1 VVDLPERYNVGA
13 DLLARNLP
21 ARASKIAIHS
31 AAGDL
36 TYADLFLLS
45 NGAARRLLDLG
56 VRREERVLLAGYD
69 SPGWVALFLG
79 ALRLG
84 AIPVPVNP
92 LLQRSEDYDHYVYD
106 SLARVVAVDAN
117 TEEKLTEAA
126 RRAANPPIVLRVDQL
141 QPDAELDAA
150 PTRRD
155 DMAFWLYSSGS
166 TGKPKA
172 VVHLQHDIPY
182 TCVTY
187 AEQVLGITELDTT
200 FSTTGLFHA
209 YGFGNNL
216 TFPYWVG
223 ASTVLHAGRHTPATV
238 LDTIETRRP
247 TLFFSAPTLYN
258 AILNFEGA
266 KNRNLTSIRHCVA
279 AAEALPA
286 EVWRR
291 WKETFG
297 LTILDGVGST
307 EMLHIYCS
315 NRLDDLKPGSSG
327 KPVPGYELKILDEQ
341 GGPVPR
347 GEAGDLYVKGDS
359 ALALYWAQHEKSKR
373 SILGEWFSS
382 GDRYRVDEDG
392 FYWYEGRSDDMIKV
406 GGLWVSPVEIESALL
421 EHSAVAESAVVGV
434 SVDGFTKI
442 KAFVIARPTA
452 VTGDALVAELQEH
465 CKSRLQRFQY
475 PHVIEFVPELPKTVT
490 GKIQRYKLREQS
502 VSPNVVAQR
511 KETAPA

>member
-1 VVDLPERYNVGA
+1 MDLPDRYNVGA
-13 DLLARNLP
+13 DLIERNLP
-21 ARASKIAIHS
+21 ARAAKIAIHS
-31 AAGDL
+31 ASGDI
-36 TYADLFLLS
+36 TYADLFQLT
-45 NGAARRLLDLG
+45 NGAARALLDLG
-56 VRREERVLLAGYD
+56 VRREERVLLVGYD
-69 SPGWVALFLG
+69 SPGWVASFLG
-79 ALRLG
+79 AIRIG

-92 LLQRSEDYDHYVYD
+92 LLQRSEDYDHFIED
-106 SLARVVAVDAN
+106 SLARVVVVDAN
-117 TEEKLTEAA
+117 TEEKLKPAA
-126 RRAANPPIVLRVDQL
+126 ERAQHRPRTMRADTITKGD
-141 QPDAELDAA
+141 EIEAA

-187 AEQVLGITELDTT
+187 AEQVLGITERDTT

-216 TFPYWVG
+216 TFPYWAG

-238 LDTIETRRP
+238 LDTIEKQRP

-266 KNRNLTSIRHCVA
+266 KSRDLSSVRHCVA

-291 WKETFG
+291 WKDTFG

-307 EMLHIYCS
+307 ELLHIYCS

-327 KPVPGYELKILDEQ
+327 KPVPGYELKILDDE
-341 GGPVPR
+341 GKPAPK

-373 SILGEWFSS
+373 SILGEWFFT
-382 GDRYRVDEDG
+382 GDRYRVDGDG
-392 FYWYEGRSDDMIKV
+392 FYWHEGRSDDMIKV
-406 GGLWVSPVEIESALL
+406 SGLWVSPIEIESALL
-421 EHSAVAESAVVGV
+421 EHPAVAESAVVGL
-434 SVDGFTKI
+434 SVEGFTRI
-442 KAFVIARPTA
+442 KAFVIAKNDA

-475 PHVIEFVPELPKTVT
+475 PHVIEFVAELPKTVT
-490 GKIQRYKLREQS
+490 GKIQRYKLRE
-502 VSPNVVAQR
+502 
-511 KETAPA
+511 KETATA

>member
-1 VVDLPERYNVGA
+1 MELPERYNVGA
-13 DLLARNLP
+13 DLLERNLN
-21 ARASKIAIHS
+21 AGRANKLAIAS
-31 AAGDL
+31 VTKDVSYGDL
-36 TYADLFLLS
+36 FKLS
-45 NGAARRLLDLG
+45 CGAAHQLHDLG
-56 VRREERVLLAGYD
+56 VRREERVLIVGYD
-69 SPGWVALFLG
+69 GAGWVAAFLG
-79 ALRLG
+79 AIRLG
-84 AIPVPVNP
+84 AVPVPVNP
-92 LLQRSEDYDHYVYD
+92 LLQRSEDYDHFIED
-106 SLARVVAVDAN
+106 SLARVVVVDAN
-117 TEEKLTEAA
+117 TEEKLKPAVD
-126 RRAANPPIVLRVDQL
+126 RAAGAPRMLRVDQIVPG
-141 QPDAELDAA
+141 PDFAVA

-187 AEQVLGITELDTT
+187 AEQVLGITERDIT

-223 ASTVLHAGRHTPATV
+223 ASTVLHAGRNTPATV
-238 LDTIETRRP
+238 LDTIEKRRP

-266 KNRNLTSIRHCVA
+266 KGRDLSSIRHCVA

-291 WKETFG
+291 WKDAFG

-315 NRLDDLKPGSSG
+315 NRLEDLRPGSSG
-327 KPVPGYELKILDEQ
+327 KAVPGYELKILDEQ
-341 GGPVPR
+341 GNPVYA
-347 GEAGDLYVKGDS
+347 GQAGDLYVKGDS
-359 ALALYWAQHEKSKR
+359 ALALYWAQHEKTKR
-373 SILGEWFSS
+373 SLLGEWFFT

-406 GGLWVSPVEIESALL
+406 SGLWVSPIEIEAALM
-421 EHSAVAESAVVGV
+421 EHSAVAESAVVGIEV
-434 SVDGFTKI
+434 NGFTKI
-442 KAFVIARPTA
+442 KAFVIVKGAATA
-452 VTGDALVAELQEH
+452 DEALVADLQEH
-465 CKSRLQRFQY
+465 CKRRLQRFQF
-475 PHVIEFVPELPKTVT
+475 PHMIEFVPELPKTVT
-490 GKIQRYKLREQS
+490 GKIQRYKLRE
-502 VSPNVVAQR
+502 PAR
-511 KETAPA
+511 ETAQA

>member
-1 VVDLPERYNVGA
+1 MGGLELPDRYNVGA
-13 DLLARNLP
+13 DLLDRNLKAGRANKP
-21 ARASKIAIHS
+21 AIFSS
-31 AAGDL
+31 AGDL
-36 TYADLFLLS
+36 TYGELFKLS
-45 NGAARRLLDLG
+45 CGAAQALGDLG
-56 VRREERVLLAGYD
+56 VRREERVLIVGYD
-69 SPGWVALFLG
+69 SPGWVASFLG
-79 ALRLG
+79 AIRLG
-84 AIPVPVNP
+84 AVPVPVNP
-92 LLQRSEDYDHYVYD
+92 LLQRSEDYDHYIDD
-106 SLARVVAVDAN
+106 SLARVVVVDAN
-117 TEEKLTEAA
+117 TEEKLQPAVA
-126 RRAANPPIVLRVDQL
+126 RAASAPRLLRADYIK
-141 QPDAELDAA
+141 PGPESA
-150 PTRRD
+150 PAQTRRD

-187 AEQVLGITELDTT
+187 AEQVLGITERDIT

-223 ASTVLHAGRHTPATV
+223 ASTVLHAGRNTPATV
-238 LDTIETRRP
+238 LDTIEKRRP

-266 KNRNLTSIRHCVA
+266 NGRDLSSIRHCVA

-291 WKETFG
+291 WKEAFG

-315 NRLDDLKPGSSG
+315 NRLDDLRPGSSG
-327 KPVPGYELKILDEQ
+327 KPVPGYELKILDDQ
-341 GGPVPR
+341 GDPVME

-359 ALALYWAQHEKSKR
+359 ALALYWAQHEKTKR
-373 SILGEWFSS
+373 SILGDWFFT

-406 GGLWVSPVEIESALL
+406 SGLWVSPIEIESVLL
-421 EHSAVAESAVVGV
+421 EHPAVAESAVVGIGV
-434 SVDGFTKI
+434 EGFTKI
-442 KAFVIARPTA
+442 KAFVITKGDATG
-452 VTGDALVAELQEH
+452 GDALVAQLQEH
-465 CKSRLQRFQY
+465 CKTRLQRFQY
-475 PHVIEFVPELPKTVT
+475 PHLIEFVSELPKTVT
-490 GKIQRYKLREQS
+490 GKIQRYKLRET
-502 VSPNVVAQR
+502 AR
-511 KETAPA
+511 ETATL